1 MGQNTEG
8 VLFNGGSTP
17 SVFCYNSL
25 KHTIL
30 YEIKPETQVTLGFIA

>member
-8 VLFNGGSTP
+8 VLFNGGSAP

-25 KHTIL
+25 KPTFP
-30 YEIKPETQVTLGFIA
+30 YEIKPEVA